1 MKIRKV
7 RIWEKGRE
15 KRHGTEVRNVPREFN
30 WSKTQ
35 SIKVEDFG
43 WLRLFISKANGER
56 TVVSIPREQI
66 ESVEIY
72 EVPDDVEPSDP
83 AETKGKTKPDYVPG
97 PLIYEPERSLRGKPE
112 KK

>member
-1 MKIRKV
+1 MKIKQV
-7 RIWEKGRE
+7 RIWEKSYKTHEIRGG
-15 KRHGTEVRNVPREFN
+15 KRIPREFN